1 MIRKSNNSRIK
12 IIGLTGPIGAG
23 KNEVAKLL
31 KRRGACVID
40 ADLLAHELYKK
51 NYRLW
56 QSLVKNFG
64 SGILK
69 RGGAIE
75 RRRLG
80 EIVFN
85 DPKKL
90 KQLNKIVHPY
100 LKEAIL
106 KEITSY
112 KSSVVSRKLLVINA
126 AVLKEIGLIPV
137 VDEVWVVTANQNIRL
152 KRLISKGISNQVAEK
167 MIKAQKTETE
177 YLKMADFIVKNEGS
191 LADLKVQ
198 LQNQP

>member
-69 RGGAIE
+69 RGGAID

-100 LKEAIL
+100 LKKAIL
-106 KEITSY
+106 NKIDSCQLL
-112 KSSVVSRKLLVINA
+112 VVSCQLVVINA

-137 VDEVWVVTANQNIRL
+137 VDEVWVVMAKRGVRL
-152 KRLISKGISNQVAEK
+152 SRLMKKGLTRSAAAKRLDTQMPESG
-167 MIKAQKTETE
+167 
-177 YLKMADFIVKNEGS
+177 YLKIADKTIINDS
-191 LADLKVQ
+191 LLSDLKLKIQ
-198 LQNQP
+198 SAF

>member
-1 MIRKSNNSRIK
+1 MK

-23 KNEVAKLL
+23 KNEVARLL
-31 KRRGACVID
+31 KRPGAYVVD

-56 QSLVKNFG
+56 QTLVKKFG

-69 RGGAIE
+69 RGGGID
-75 RRRLG
+75 RRKLG

-106 KEITSY
+106 KEIDSC
-112 KSSVVSRKLLVINA
+112 KSSVGRCQLVVINA
-126 AVLKEIGLIPV
+126 AVLKEIGLIPI
-137 VDEVWVVTANQNIRL
+137 VDEVWVVTASRPTRL
-152 KRLISKGISNQVAEK
+152 KRLIGKGMSKSAAEK
-167 MIKAQKTETE
+167 RIKAQKADTE
-177 YLKMADFIVKNEGS
+177 YLKMADTIIKNNGS

-198 LQNQP
+198 FQTII